1 MGGTEFFILV
11 CISIMLSPVPIREP
25 KSRTIQSIH
34 TPSGCPEEKGL
45 PDSGSISL
53 KFGSNLSTLCL
64 SPNVI
69 ALANFLDGLSLT
81 YFYTSFS

>member
-1 MGGTEFFILV
+1 MGIMEFLILV

-25 KSRTIQSIH
+25 TSSTIQSIH

-53 KFGSNLSTLCL
+53 KLGSNLSSC
-64 SPNVI
+64 
-69 ALANFLDGLSLT
+69 
-81 YFYTSFS
+81 